1 MQHHRK
7 IRPGALVTVAA
18 AAALMALAGCAT
30 STPYQPLSP
39 SNQVSGGYSDE
50 QLAPDRFRVT
60 FAGNTLTSRDKVE
73 GFLLYRAAELT
84 VRQNY
89 DWFVIEEREMTRDVE
104 RRMDPDPFYRPWYGD
119 RYLYWRPYW
128 RYYGAVP
135 GWRSWDP
142 YWGDPFWSMQVD
154 QRTVERFE
162 ATAEIRMGR
171 GPMPQDSRRA
181 FDARDVL
188 ARLGPQ
194 VQHPDR

>member
-1 MQHHRK
+1 MRHQRK
-7 IRPGALVTVAA
+7 MRPGALVTVAA

-89 DWFVIEEREMTRDVE
+89 
-104 RRMDPDPFYRPWYGD
+104 
-119 RYLYWRPYW
+119 
-128 RYYGAVP
+128 
-135 GWRSWDP
+135 
-142 YWGDPFWSMQVD
+142 
-154 QRTVERFE
+154 
-162 ATAEIRMGR
+162 
-171 GPMPQDSRRA
+171 
-181 FDARDVL
+181 
-188 ARLGPQ
+188 
-194 VQHPDR
+194 